1 MKNKILKNYFI
12 KISLI
17 LFVFS
22 IFSDAFLNSYLI
34 IKNNYELR
42 LIDSYG
48 FCDKQGYGYI
58 RKIKK
63 NFSPSHVTLI
73 NYSNDYPLGEKLF
86 FSINNDNKKMNNL
99 IIINTHL
106 KKTKNNFD
114 NYQLLDQFQNCQYL
128 QR

>member
-1 MKNKILKNYFI
+1 MKNKFFNNYFI

-22 IFSDAFLNSYLI
+22 IFSDVFLNSYLI
-34 IKNNYELR
+34 IKNNYESR
-42 LIDSYG
+42 LISSYG

-58 RKIKK
+58 KKIKK
-63 NFSPSHVTLI
+63 NFNPSNVTLI
-73 NYSNDYPLGEKLF
+73 NYSNDFPLGEKLF
-86 FSINNDNKKMNNL
+86 LSINNDNKKMNNV
-99 IIINTHL
+99 IIINKHL